1 MSYAQ
6 HINKILHKKFI
17 KKEHFMKF
25 SIRQFHKMLFFPVY
39 YGIIV
44 VSRLN
49 V

>member
-17 KKEHFMKF
+17 KKEHFMKLPDEK
-25 SIRQFHKMLFFPVY
+25 FHKILFFPVY

-44 VSRLN
+44 VSKLN